1 MSRFGEYRDLNVEL
15 LDDYVAVAEIQR
27 PPNNFFDEV
36 LINSIGDAFEALDAD
51 DRCRAIVLAAAGK
64 NFCAG
69 ADFSGGPREGSSNTN
84 AGELYRQAVRLFRTR
99 KPVIGA
105 IQGAAIGGGLGLALV
120 PDFRV
125 ACEESRFSANF
136 SRLGFHPGFGL
147 TVTLPELIG
156 TSAANWMFFTG
167 RRVKGT
173 EAYEMGLADVL
184 VPLGEVRSTAISMA
198 REIGISAPLA
208 VASVRATMRVGLADR
223 VAIATDH
230 ELAEQNWLRGSEDFK
245 EGIKAM
251 AERREPQFKGR

>member
-147 TVTLPELIG
+147 TVTLPAKIQDRLRYPPERIEEIRRL
-156 TSAANWMFFTG
+156 AAEHTDWERYCSQRLVLRTPALPG
-167 RRVKGT
+167 R
-173 EAYEMGLADVL
+173 
-184 VPLGEVRSTAISMA
+184 VR
-198 REIGISAPLA
+198 
-208 VASVRATMRVGLADR
+208 
-223 VAIATDH
+223 
-230 ELAEQNWLRGSEDFK
+230 QLR
-245 EGIKAM
+245 
-251 AERREPQFKGR
+251 RP